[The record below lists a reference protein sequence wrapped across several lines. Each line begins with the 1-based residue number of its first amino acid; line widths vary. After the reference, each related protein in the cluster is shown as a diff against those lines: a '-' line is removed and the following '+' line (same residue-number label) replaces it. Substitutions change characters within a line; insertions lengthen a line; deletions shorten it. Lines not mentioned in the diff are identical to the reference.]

1 MQSPSIEGLFLYK
14 GVSPLAKPKIDSNQ
28 YTYLSNLAKST
39 DPAQQGNA
47 QWAKAQLAE
56 SDYTPTPYKS
66 QYADTTDTDPN
77 KKLETYKTDK
87 TAAGNEL
94 LRAKMVYEDEKKNGA
109 TADRLSQISG
119 WANQVRGSSGISNDD
134 ALYGNS
140 NKVND
145 IEQLANVKKALANV
159 ESPKPPVVVNNVGDG
174 SNNGGG
180 SNNTNGN
187 GNNSGNYT
195 PTGPTNVD
203 YINSM
208 YDKSQNAQMVRLRQ
222 ARDVALQQL
231 NKIQTGAEQSAYDN
245 RNSADSSYY
254 RNANA
259 LKELMANNGTFQSGE
274 MNSNFANLL
283 AGNQGE
289 LGKINRDLANT
300 TTDVNERRGLINNNA
315 MDSEQALMDTIE
327 SARMG
332 ALLNDTYKGQDRQLQ
347 IAQLMGMLNGQK
359 TLGGRAQDFSEMDS
373 NRRYDR
379 GIYESDRNFGRGVV
393 ESDRNYEYNKTRDA
407 IKDAQYQQTFD
418 ENVRQSGLD
427 YAIKKAQSDNQ
438 ISVNNQQVQMSKDK
452 LAWDKDPNNPSN
464 RQTTTTKAPTRAE
477 QESDYIM
484 GFDSLTPENRIIA
497 LNEDK
502 ANIIA
507 DLGIAG
513 YERLL
518 SKYGGK

>member
-1 MQSPSIEGLFLYK
+1 MAYQ
-14 GVSPLAKPKIDSNQ
+14 
-28 YTYLSNLAKST
+28 
-39 DPAQQGNA
+39 
-47 QWAKAQLAE
+47 
-56 SDYTPTPYKS
+56 S
-66 QYADTTDTDPN
+66 QYADTTSTDPN
-77 KKLETYKTDK
+77 KKPETKKMDLNQYDYLSGMANNADPKK
-87 TAAGNEL
+87 QGEASWAKNEL
-94 LRAKMVYEDEKKNGA
+94 NAF
-109 TADRLSQISG
+109 
-119 WANQVRGSSGISNDD
+119 
-134 ALYGNS
+134 
-140 NKVND
+140 
-145 IEQLANVKKALANV
+145 
-159 ESPKPPVVVNNVGDG
+159 NVGANSPIDWNNLG
-174 SNNGGG
+174 DPRVQAEIRRKAQSGEALDQGASIEKQAMYKGFSKPVDNVGNGGSG
-180 SNNTNGN
+180 GGGNGN
-187 GNNSGNYT
+187 GNGNGSGNGNYT
-195 PTGPTNVD
+195 PTDPTNANL
-203 YINSM
+203 INSM
-208 YDKSQNAQMVRLRQ
+208 YDKSQNAQMIKLRQ

-245 RNSADSSYY
+245 RNSADASYY

-327 SARMG
+327 SARLG

-359 TLGGRAQDFSEMDS
+359 TLGGRAQDFNEMDS
-373 NRRYDR
+373 NRRFDR
-379 GIYESDRNFGRGVV
+379 GVKESDRNFDRGVF
-393 ESDRNYEYNKTRDA
+393 ESDRNYDRGVKESDRNFEYNKTRDA

-418 ENVRQSGLD
+418 ENVRQFGLD

-452 LAWDKDPNNPSN
+452 LAWDKDPKNPSN
-464 RQTTTTKAPTRAE
+464 RQTTTTKAPTKSE
-477 QESDYIM
+477 MESDYVM
-484 GFDSLTPENRIIA
+484 GFDSLTPENRIKA